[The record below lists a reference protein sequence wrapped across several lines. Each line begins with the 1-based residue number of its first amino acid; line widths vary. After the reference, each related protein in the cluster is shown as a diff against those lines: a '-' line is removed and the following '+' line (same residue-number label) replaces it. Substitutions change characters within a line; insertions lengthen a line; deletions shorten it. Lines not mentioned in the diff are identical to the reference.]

1 MINYRFSA
9 VALLIASVVLGYF
22 VYASEFPGKFVWDK
36 PFRLGLDL
44 SGGTH
49 LVYKA
54 DVRGI
59 AYGEVGEAMSALKEV
74 IEKRINVF
82 GVSEPIIQV
91 EQSGFGEQANHK
103 LIVELPGVTDVNEA
117 LALISKTPVLEF
129 KVETNVVT
137 PPVKINLKPED
148 IKNGQ
153 APTINVGDLVGNLGN
168 TNYAD
173 SGLTGKYLKRAQV
186 VFPQGQGAGAALGP
200 VVLVEFDKQGTE
212 LFAKITKENIGKT
225 VGIFL
230 DGELISAPVV
240 NEEIASG
247 GAQISGNFTVAEAKE
262 LVRNLNLGALPVPI
276 ELDSTQTIGPT
287 LGADVLNAGIKA
299 GIIGFILLALFM
311 IGWYRLPGVVAVVAL
326 LIYIVIILAIFKL
339 LPVTITA
346 AGIAGLIL
354 SIGIAVDANV
364 LIFERLKEEM
374 AKGHSINEA
383 TKEGFARAWLSIR
396 DSNLS
401 GIISAT
407 VLFWFGT
414 SMIKGFALTLII
426 GILVSMF
433 SAITVTRTFLFA
445 LGVKHK
451 NKFSTFL
458 FSNGFHK

>member
-1 MINYRFSA
+1 MNNYRLSA
-9 VALLIASVVLGYF
+9 LALLLVSIFLGYF
-22 VYASEFPGKFVWDK
+22 VYASETPGKFIWDR

-54 DVRGI
+54 DISGI
-59 AYGEVGEAMSALKEV
+59 PFGEVGEAMSALKEV

-91 EQSGFGEQANHK
+91 EQSGLGDKANHK
-103 LIVELPGVTDVNEA
+103 LIVELPGVTDIEQA
-117 LALISKTPVLEF
+117 LAMISKTPVLEF
-129 KVETNVVT
+129 KVESVAGAPLNLSLS
-137 PPVKINLKPED
+137 PADIQAGKI
-148 IKNGQ
+148 
-153 APTINVGDLVGNLGN
+153 PTISAEALAGAR
-168 TNYAD
+168 YSD

-186 VFPQGQGAGAALGP
+186 IFPQGQGGGAALGP
-200 VVLVEFDKQGTE
+200 VVLVEFDKKGTE
-212 LFAKITKENIGKT
+212 LFAKITKENVGKT

-240 NEEIASG
+240 QEEISGG
-247 GAQISGNFTVAEAKE
+247 GAQITGNFTVEEAKE

-276 ELDSTQTIGPT
+276 QLDSTQTIGPT
-287 LGADVLNAGIKA
+287 LGADVLKA
-299 GIIGFILLALFM
+299 GVQAGVIGFILLALFM

-326 LIYIVIILAIFKL
+326 TMYVVIILAIFKL

-374 AKGHSINEA
+374 ARGHSIHEA

-407 VLFWFGT
+407 ILFWLGT

-451 NKFSTFL
+451 NKVSTFL
-458 FSNGFHK
+458 FSNGLHK

>member
-1 MINYRFSA
+1 M
-9 VALLIASVVLGYF
+9 
-22 VYASEFPGKFVWDK
+22 YASEFTGKFVWDR

-54 DVRGI
+54 DVSDI
-59 AYGEVGEAMSALKEV
+59 SYTEVGEAMSALKEV
-74 IEKRINVF
+74 IERRVNVF
-82 GVSEPIIQV
+82 GVSEPLIQV
-91 EQSGFGEQANHK
+91 EQSGLGESANHK
-103 LIVELPGVTDVNEA
+103 LIVELPGVTNVEEA
-117 LALISKTPVLEF
+117 LAMISKTPVLEF
-129 KVETNVVT
+129 KTEGPN
-137 PPVKINLKPED
+137 
-148 IKNGQ
+148 IK
-153 APTINVGDLVGNLGN
+153 TDDLAAS
-168 TNYAD
+168 YID

-186 VFPQGQGAGAALGP
+186 VFPQSQGGGASLGP
-200 VVLVEFDKQGTE
+200 IVLVEFDKKGSE
-212 LFAKITKENIGKT
+212 LFAQITKDNVGKT

-230 DGELISAPVV
+230 DGELMSAPVV
-240 NEEIASG
+240 QEAISSG
-247 GAQISGNFTVAEAKE
+247 EAQITGNYTVAEAKE

-276 ELDSTQTIGPT
+276 ALDSTQTIGPT

-299 GIIGFILLALFM
+299 GVIGFILLALFM
-311 IGWYRLPGVVAVVAL
+311 IVWYRLPGLVAVFAL
-326 LIYIVIILAIFKL
+326 TTYVVIILALFKT

-364 LIFERLKEEM
+364 LIFERMKEEM
-374 AKGHSINEA
+374 AKGHSIHEA
-383 TKEGFARAWLSIR
+383 IKDGFARAWLSIR

-401 GIISAT
+401 GIISAS

-445 LGVKHK
+445 LGVKR
-451 NKFSTFL
+451 
-458 FSNGFHK
+458 